1 MTTPDVSPVGALSGL
16 RILELASLIPGPYC
30 GKLLASLGAAVIKAE
45 PPPAGDPARRRGPF
59 PNDLPH
65 PERSGLYLYLNTGKR
80 SVTLNLADTAG
91 RDLLRRLVSKADV
104 VIHDYAPAAASAAG
118 LDADALLAANPDVI
132 IVAATPFG
140 SSGPYADY
148 RAGHLAIFHAGGEGW
163 LLPNGLALDAF
174 PDRAPIA
181 AGGNMGDYQAGLT
194 AAVGALAA
202 VYRRIGSDH
211 SGGTDGTDGID
222 GIDSIGR
229 IETDGGRPRRG
240 QLVDAS
246 AQEAQLSV
254 GYMPIQRREAEGV
267 TETRFTRYFRV
278 GGVMPASDG
287 YVELLTLEPRQFE
300 GLLAFMGHPD
310 WAAPEMFRDPA
321 THGPE
326 LNRRLREWFA
336 GHTRA
341 WLYAEGQAHGVPI
354 APYYTPS
361 EVFHSPQ
368 QRERDFYTT
377 VDHPETGPLEYAGAP
392 FRLDGAPPALARAPL
407 LGEHNAAVYGGL
419 LGLPP
424 AELAA
429 LARAGVI

>member
-1 MTTPDVSPVGALSGL
+1 MPITA
-16 RILELASLIPGPYC
+16 PGIWP
-30 GKLLASLGAAVIKAE
+30 
-45 PPPAGDPARRRGPF
+45 
-59 PNDLPH
+59 
-65 PERSGLYLYLNTGKR
+65 
-80 SVTLNLADTAG
+80 
-91 RDLLRRLVSKADV
+91 
-104 VIHDYAPAAASAAG
+104 
-118 LDADALLAANPDVI
+118 
-132 IVAATPFG
+132 
-140 SSGPYADY
+140 
-148 RAGHLAIFHAGGEGW
+148 IFHAGGEGW

-202 VYRRIGSDH
+202 VYRRMGADH
-211 SGGTDGTDGID
+211 SGSTDGTDGID
-222 GIDSIGR
+222 SDSIGR

-254 GYMPIQRREAEGV
+254 GYMPIQRHEAEGV

-310 WAAPEMFRDPA
+310 WASPEMFRDPA

-341 WLYAEGQAHGVPI
+341 VAVRGGAGPRRSHRALLHAVRSVPQPP
-354 APYYTPS
+354 A
-361 EVFHSPQ
+361 
-368 QRERDFYTT
+368 
-377 VDHPETGPLEYAGAP
+377 AGAGLLCG
-392 FRLDGAPPALARAPL
+392 RLTTPKRGRWNTPALPLPAGRRAHRALGRAPL
-407 LGEHNAAVYGGL
+407 LGEHNAAVYGEL